1 VTWRSSNI
9 FPSRRVLDKSET
21 VSGHF
26 SDKFAEWRRK
36 AMERPQIK
44 HIAIAVPD
52 EKREKLAEYY
62 KSVFRM
68 EEKDRSPNGGIY
80 LSDGHICLALINT
93 RTQTPGLNHF
103 GFLVGS
109 IPEIEEAAHSTAQD
123 NVPGARAEKWI
134 RDPEGNRVDISE
146 DGWPI

>member
-1 VTWRSSNI
+1 
-9 FPSRRVLDKSET
+9 
-21 VSGHF
+21 
-26 SDKFAEWRRK
+26 
-36 AMERPQIK
+36 MERPQIK

-52 EKREKLAEYY
+52 GQREKLAEYY
-62 KSVFRM
+62 KTVFRM

-80 LSDGHICLALINT
+80 LSDGHIGVALINT
-93 RTQTPGLNHF
+93 RSQEPGLNHF
-103 GFLVGS
+103 GFQVGS
-109 IPEIEEAAHSTAQD
+109 IPQIEEATHTTAQD

>member
-1 VTWRSSNI
+1 MEES
-9 FPSRRVLDKSET
+9 
-21 VSGHF
+21 
-26 SDKFAEWRRK
+26 
-36 AMERPQIK
+36 MERPQIK

-52 EKREKLAEYY
+52 GQREKLAEYY
-62 KSVFRM
+62 KTVFRM

-93 RTQTPGLNHF
+93 RSQGPGLNHF
-103 GFLVGS
+103 GFQVGS
-109 IPEIEEAAHSTAQD
+109 IPQIEEASHSTAQD

>member
-1 VTWRSSNI
+1 MEERIYGT
-9 FPSRRVLDKSET
+9 T
-21 VSGHF
+21 
-26 SDKFAEWRRK
+26 SDKTHRDRCAGRAAGK
-36 AMERPQIK
+36 A
-44 HIAIAVPD
+44 
-52 EKREKLAEYY
+52 AEYY
-62 KSVFRM
+62 KTVFRM

-93 RTQTPGLNHF
+93 RSQKPAPNHF
-103 GFLVGS
+103 GFQVGS
-109 IPEIEEAAHSTAQD
+109 IPHIEEATHTTAQD